1 MRFERFD
8 DVCAQALEAVK
19 NDPSF
24 REGHKAIQASFL
36 SQLGGWYMANHGADL
51 DAKVGTL
58 EPLAQ
63 RVYACIMEAAAH
75 LEAYNTE
82 R

>member
-51 DAKVGTL
+51 DAKVG
-58 EPLAQ
+58 PLSTHAAQ
-63 RVYACIMEAAAH
+63 R
-75 LEAYNTE
+75 
-82 R
+82 